1 MGGAYATLFDTTPL
15 ELNNISVVFDF
26 TNAGFGVESL
36 RLEVQHFGRASNPS
50 VNGASLRDLLL
61 SDDAPQSAAPGGS
74 RT

>member
-1 MGGAYATLFDTTPL
+1 MGGVYATLFDTTPL
-15 ELNNISVVFDF
+15 ELNNISVVLDF

-36 RLEVQHFGRASNPS
+36 RLEVQHFGGASNPS

-61 SDDAPQSAAPGGS
+61 LDDAPQSAASGGS